1 VCGGERLVRCSVVIL
16 FFTFIGNNMLG
27 VLNILF
33 SVFMIAVLSRTK
45 HSIAAMPLALFYV
58 HLWNFVAQI

>member
-1 VCGGERLVRCSVVIL
+1 
-16 FFTFIGNNMLG
+16 MLG
-27 VLNILF
+27 VLNILL
-33 SVFMIAVLSRTK
+33 SVLIVAMLSRTK